1 MTSLWGDDFEIKD
14 TVKESKKII
23 SKINQ
28 PKEVKKDSNIR
39 ASLKSKKLSLEDK
52 LNIIELEKEYQDMP
66 TTMICRKDNIPKI
79 SSYLEN
85 FIF

>member
-1 MTSLWGDDFEIKD
+1 MEFSSYETILACIEAGIGK
-14 TVKESKKII
+14 TILPIRII
-23 SKINQ
+23 
-28 PKEVKKDSNIR
+28 
-39 ASLKSKKLSLEDK
+39 KKLKYEDK